1 MNVPL
6 TEPPYVTSL
15 DEVLWGGA
23 MVAVTTAMYGFGLL
37 ALLRVSLSVKDWIG
51 KSTHVVANLSWMTG
65 NRVMYMNTGGGESF

>member
-23 MVAVTTAMYGFGLL
+23 MVAVTVAMHEFGLL
-37 ALLRVSLSVKDWIG
+37 ALLRVNLSVKDWIG
-51 KSTHVVANLSWMTG
+51 KSTHVVANLCWIAG
-65 NRVMYMNTGGGESF
+65 NRLMHMNTGGGESL